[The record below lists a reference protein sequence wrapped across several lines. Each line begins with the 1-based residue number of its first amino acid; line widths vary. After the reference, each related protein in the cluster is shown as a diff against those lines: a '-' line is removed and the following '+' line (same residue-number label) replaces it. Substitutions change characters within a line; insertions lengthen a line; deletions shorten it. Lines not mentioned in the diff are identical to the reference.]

1 MCNESLLA
9 KPFSPTS
16 RRSFH
21 CLMAIAS
28 SMASRVTRLQF
39 EASCENGLNNE
50 TRCCLWPRL
59 KAARLASRS
68 STQRS
73 HLCQWREP
81 SCSMICSYPP
91 KQGSPA
97 LDEAFLVQRHITH
110 ERSALSGCRSQRP
123 SQTKQVSL
131 SMRLQ
136 AGGVTR
142 FSMCTTSPQTSNH
155 SIERISDRLPL
166 MSNVRL
172 KSGESCACES
182 GLRMVRLRR

>member
-1 MCNESLLA
+1 
-9 KPFSPTS
+9 
-16 RRSFH
+16 
-21 CLMAIAS
+21 MAIAS

-123 SQTKQVSL
+123 SQTRQVSL
-131 SMRLQ
+131 CRGLQ

-142 FSMCTTSPQTSNH
+142 FSLCTTWQQTSIH
-155 SIERISDRLPL
+155 PIERIPD
-166 MSNVRL
+166 
-172 KSGESCACES
+172 
-182 GLRMVRLRR
+182 RLRRPRTTHVKGNVPRRASL